1 MTLTRTF
8 ALLSACILA
17 PVTVKAQVAPP
28 PDHADSPALSV
39 SPHST
44 TISFNQREYGPK
56 TEKFNPETRV
66 WTVRFSKDGK
76 PPGQT
81 EKELIFNFYGWNPA
95 TFPKQIAEA
104 YIGRRDNVKI
114 LGKFQAPDDVTKLPA
129 YFIVSET
136 LYPGEPG
143 GFVNISKITS
153 VGSGA
158 YAVTFSKT
166 IDGNNPAE
174 KGKAWFLGP
183 EGQAIAK
190 AIGQIGVDESWELHF
205 ADSHK

>member
-1 MTLTRTF
+1 LPR
-8 ALLSACILA
+8 
-17 PVTVKAQVAPP
+17 
-28 PDHADSPALSV
+28 
-39 SPHST
+39 ST

-56 TEKFNPETRV
+56 TEKFNPAPRV

-81 EKELIFNFYGWNPA
+81 EEELIFNFYGWKAA
-95 TFPKQIAEA
+95 TSPMQIAEA

-153 VGSGA
+153 VGTGT

-174 KGKAWFLGP
+174 KGKAWFLGA
-183 EGQAIAK
+183 EGQAVAK
-190 AIGQIGVDESWELHF
+190 AIGQVGVDESWEQHF
-205 ADSHK
+205 SDPGK